1 MPRVQRSA
9 LLPYSTAQIFDLV
22 RDIER
27 YPEFLPWCSEAKIV
41 TDEQRE
47 VVAELTIQ
55 KGRVSERFTTRNL
68 LDFPGS
74 IELQLVQGPFKRLSG
89 LWRFTNLADRGS
101 KVELDLDF
109 EMNASLIQRTLG
121 VIFASATGTLVDAF
135 CVRARTMYGPVGA

>member
-22 RDIER
+22 RDVER
-27 YPEFLPWCSEAKIV
+27 YPEFLPWCSKAKIV
-41 TDEQRE
+41 TDEARE
-47 VVAELTIQ
+47 VVAELTIR
-55 KGRVSERFTTRNL
+55 KGRISERFTTRNL

-89 LWRFTNLADRGS
+89 LWKFTNLADRGS

-109 EMNASLIQRTLG
+109 EMTTSLIQRTLG

-135 CVRARTMYGPVGA
+135 CARARAMYGSAGA